1 MSGCFVGDG
10 FATESPTDFIG
21 FEIAT
26 TGTLLYIL
34 ETLKWRKQEEKKSP
48 NQEFKAAPS

>member
-10 FATESPTDFIG
+10 FATESPTDSIG

-26 TGTLLYIL
+26 TGTLLHIL
-34 ETLKWRKQEEKKSP
+34 GTLKWRKQEERKSP
-48 NQEFKAAPS
+48 NQEFKATPS